1 MWMQRGEQVKIP
13 APGTN
18 EKVHVFGAWNY
29 AQDRIEYQTHERKTR
44 FEFRTFL
51 TDLIENHYPDRYL
64 ILVLDNASYHHA
76 RIVEEYLESVKER
89 VFAFWL
95 PTYAPELNLI
105 ERVWKH
111 LKQVGL
117 NNFFFETLAAL
128 KEATHQV
135 FDAMNQEN
143 STLKIIFE
151 KHINLAMAA

>member
-1 MWMQRGEQVKIP
+1 MQRGQQVKIP

-18 EKVHVFGAWNY
+18 EKIHLFGAWNY
-29 AQDRIEYQTHERKTR
+29 AQDRIEHQTHVKKTR

-51 TDLIENHYPDRYL
+51 QELIENRYPDRYV
-64 ILVLDNASYHHA
+64 ILVMDNASYHHA
-76 RIVEEYLESVKER
+76 KMVQEYLESVKER

-117 NNFFFETLAAL
+117 NNFFFGNVASLE
-128 KEATHQV
+128 EAVHQT
-135 FDAMNQEN
+135 FNSMNQIN
-143 STLKIIFE
+143 STIKINFQ
-151 KHINLAMAA
+151 KHKDLVTAA